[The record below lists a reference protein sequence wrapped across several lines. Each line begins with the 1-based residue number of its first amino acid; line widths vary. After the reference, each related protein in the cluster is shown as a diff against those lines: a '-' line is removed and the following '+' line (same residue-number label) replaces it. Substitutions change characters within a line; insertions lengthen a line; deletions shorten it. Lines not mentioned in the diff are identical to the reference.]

1 MKIKKVLWSIVRIFL
16 LVICGTILGVNVYS
30 LNANRVVNNKLPM
43 PFGYGAAVVLSGSM
57 EPEFFKNDL
66 IIVKEAEEYELRDI
80 VVYQDGAMLVVHRII
95 RIDGE
100 MVTTQGDAN
109 DGADEPI
116 EVSLIKGKV
125 VFCVPYVGVII
136 DFLKTPIGTF
146 IIIALAIL
154 LVEIPRRREK
164 RSDDE
169 ERTKIIEEIKKLKEE
184 QQS

>member
-1 MKIKKVLWSIVRIFL
+1 
-16 LVICGTILGVNVYS
+16 
-30 LNANRVVNNKLPM
+30 
-43 PFGYGAAVVLSGSM
+43 
-57 EPEFFKNDL
+57 
-66 IIVKEAEEYELRDI
+66 
-80 VVYQDGAMLVVHRII
+80 MLVVHRII
-95 RIDGE
+95 DIDGE

-125 VFCVPYVGVII
+125 VFCVPNVGVLI

-169 ERTKIIEEIKKLKEE
+169 ERTKLIEEIKKLKEE